1 MSFPMHDGSDTTS
14 VTATGNH
21 AKVSGFE
28 LDVVHDFVGLDVQP
42 DGVVS
47 LDDRIGV
54 TDGPAVGGVKVGNV
68 FGSGLD
74 LTDTAKLVL
83 SFLVGDPIISQKEIA
98 LRKSNLLKLVTLE

>member
-1 MSFPMHDGSDTTS
+1 MHDGSNTTS
-14 VTATGNH
+14 VTATSNH
-21 AKVSGFE
+21 AKVSSFE

-47 LDDRIGV
+47 LDNGIGV